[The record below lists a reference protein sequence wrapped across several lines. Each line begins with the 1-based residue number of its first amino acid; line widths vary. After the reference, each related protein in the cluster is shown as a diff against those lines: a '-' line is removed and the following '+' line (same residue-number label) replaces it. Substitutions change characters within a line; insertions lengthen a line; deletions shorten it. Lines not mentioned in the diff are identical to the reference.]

1 MDGGWLPPACMG
13 RGRWRRRAAWGA
25 HPGDMVTLKD
35 RHFPWLLLSLFGEGV
50 DEIMAGLTKSRQ
62 AANPTA
68 SDNDLHLYTP

>member
-1 MDGGWLPPACMG
+1 MGGGCPKPAWVGGDGGGGQPGAPI
-13 RGRWRRRAAWGA
+13 RW
-25 HPGDMVTLKD
+25 DMVTLKD
-35 RHFPWLLLSLFGEGV
+35 RHFPWLLLSLFGGGV